1 MTIKERT
8 QDELKSLTKT
18 ELRAIKT
25 EIYKEIKGK
34 LMPKG
39 VMPILNAV
47 KKELNIRIPGRDT
60 LLQYLFYPYF
70 NTYSTLTSIRIL
82 PLLLQYLF

>member
-8 QDELKSLTKT
+8 QEELKSLSKT

-25 EIYKEIKGK
+25 EIYAEIKGK
-34 LMPKG
+34 LMPEG

-47 KKELNIRIPGRDT
+47 KKELIIRRGVFFKHNSKKKVVRH
-60 LLQYLFYPYF
+60 
-70 NTYSTLTSIRIL
+70 
-82 PLLLQYLF
+82 

>member
-8 QDELKSLTKT
+8 QEELKSLSKT

-25 EIYKEIKGK
+25 EIYTEIKGK
-34 LMPKG
+34 LMPEG

-47 KKELNIRIPGRDT
+47 KKELTIRRGVFFKHNSKKKVTRH
-60 LLQYLFYPYF
+60 
-70 NTYSTLTSIRIL
+70 
-82 PLLLQYLF
+82 

>member
-1 MTIKERT
+1 MIIKERT
-8 QDELKSLTKT
+8 QEELKSLTKT

-34 LMPKG
+34 MMPEG

-47 KKELNIRIPGRDT
+47 KKELNIRRGV
-60 LLQYLFYPYF
+60 FF
-70 NTYSTLTSIRIL
+70 KHNSKKKVAKH
-82 PLLLQYLF
+82 